1 MYTIKTANAAVTSLI
16 SAGYIIVFLLM
27 ASCTV
32 NPVEQKGGTPF
43 ETQLAESAMF
53 GYEKKP
59 LVGPLT
65 VLTLNIAHSRKD
77 AVNQL
82 MVSEKTIRRNLNE
95 TANVLKQSNANIVA
109 LQEADGPS
117 RWSGGFDHVAELA
130 QLAGYPWHCRVG
142 QARGWMFDYG
152 TAFLSRVFFTQTIA
166 HSFAPTPPTTTKGF
180 LLGQVAWQP
189 KEEVPTTIL
198 LDVVSVHLDF
208 SRRKVREQQVAEI
221 VEVLGQRKNPVI
233 VLGDFNSEWLADE
246 SVVAELA
253 RRSGLHTYRPLA
265 TDLGTYQSGKRRFDW
280 ILISKELEFIRYEV
294 LPDVV
299 SDHFAVVA
307 EIRLNASADVNAFAI
322 DPTSIDSEPCEEGGA
337 ICNTCN

>member
-1 MYTIKTANAAVTSLI
+1 MAFESTEIGLMPVSLAV
-16 SAGYIIVFLLM
+16 AFLLLT
-27 ASCTV
+27 SCAIS
-32 NPVEQKGGTPF
+32 PIEQKGEAPLEMT
-43 ETQLAESAMF
+43 TADRAASDYQR
-53 GYEKKP
+53 KP
-59 LVGPLT
+59 LLGPLT
-65 VLTLNIAHSRKD
+65 VLTLNIAHGRKD

-95 TANVLKQSNANIVA
+95 TTNVLKQSNANIVA

-117 RWSGGFDHVAELA
+117 RWSGGFDHVVELA
-130 QLAGYPWHCRVG
+130 QQAGYPWYCRVG
-142 QARGWMFDYG
+142 QARSWMFDYG
-152 TAFLSRVFFTQTIA
+152 TALLSRGFFTQTIA

-221 VEVLGQRKNPVI
+221 VEVLGERKNPI
-233 VLGDFNSEWLADE
+233 LVLGDFNSEWLADE

-253 RRSGLHTYRPLA
+253 NQSGLHTYQPLA
-265 TDLGTYQSGKRRFDW
+265 TDLGTYKSGKRRFDW
-280 ILISKELEFIRYEV
+280 ILISKELEFKRYEV
-294 LPDVV
+294 LPNVV

-307 EIRLNASADVNAFAI
+307 EIRLSASADINAFAI
-322 DPTSIDSEPCEEGGA
+322 DPTSIDNEPCVEGGA